1 MKKHLISVALA
12 GALLGFG
19 SAYAGVVEERT
30 TTTTTTYNGTV
41 TEVIPSSSTLVVRS
55 APAAAPVRY
64 VYTDKTTFVDSAG
77 NVVTRE
83 AIANKP
89 VVVYYS
95 DVGGHTEVSKVV
107 VQEPV
112 TGRVIQERVETQTV
126 R

>member
-30 TTTTTTYNGTV
+30 TTTTTSYNGTV

-64 VYTDKTTFVDSAG
+64 IYTDKTTFVDSAG

-95 DVGGHTEVSKVV
+95 DVGGRTEVSKVV

-112 TGRVIQERVETQTV
+112 TGRVIEERTETKTV